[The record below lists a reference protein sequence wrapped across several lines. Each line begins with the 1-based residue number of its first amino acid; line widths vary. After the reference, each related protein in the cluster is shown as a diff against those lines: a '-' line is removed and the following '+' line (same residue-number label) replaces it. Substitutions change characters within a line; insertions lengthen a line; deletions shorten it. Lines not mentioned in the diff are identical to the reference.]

1 MSKIF
6 KWTNHALK
14 SISERG
20 IPRSLVEEALLHP
33 DEIVE
38 GHNKRVVYHK
48 IVGDKLLR
56 IIVDSENA
64 IITVYMTRKIE
75 KYWKGDKL

>member
-1 MSKIF
+1 MPKIF

-20 IPRSLVEEALLHP
+20 ISRSLVEDALLHP

-48 IVGDKLLR
+48 IVGNKLLR
-56 IIVDSENA
+56 IIVDCENA
-64 IITVYMTRKIE
+64 IITAYMTRKIK